1 MEDTQ
6 AEIRDLRRDDLE
18 AVLSILY
25 ESAVTSGFGG
35 SRERYVSDVSKEMH
49 LDHDVLRVLS
59 SPEGRVMGCAW
70 AAPFPRDAE
79 KSETAFLFD
88 VSVRESYRGQ
98 GFARRLAEDL
108 FEQLRS
114 RGVTTVNAR
123 LAKRNDGGAGFMK
136 ALGFELEKEDSLWTE
151 WSRGL

>member
-1 MEDTQ
+1 MEDIQ
-6 AEIRDLRRDDLE
+6 PEIRDLRRDDLE

-35 SRERYVSDVSKEMH
+35 SREKYVSDVSKELH
-49 LDHDVLRVLS
+49 LDHDVLRVLT

-88 VSVRESYRGQ
+88 VSVRETYRRKGY
-98 GFARRLAEDL
+98 GRRVAEDL

-123 LAKRNDGGAGFMK
+123 LAKRNHGGAGFMK
-136 ALGFELEKEDSLWTE
+136 VLGFELEKEDALWTE
-151 WSRGL
+151 WWRAL